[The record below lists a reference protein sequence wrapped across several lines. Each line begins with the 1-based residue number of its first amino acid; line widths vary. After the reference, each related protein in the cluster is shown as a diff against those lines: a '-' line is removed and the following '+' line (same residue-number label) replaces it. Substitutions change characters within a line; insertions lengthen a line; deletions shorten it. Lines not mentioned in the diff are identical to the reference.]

1 VTPALAFILL
11 AFALLALVMG
21 VLCVAL
27 WRGAQAG
34 ANAQAAQA
42 TQNDPVQ
49 TNAAVYRDQLAEL
62 DEEHAQGLLSDHEW
76 QLSRDELAARLLQ
89 DVGEQDA
96 GDQGAESI
104 TPVKSDAA
112 AMIHSSSTSSR
123 VTSFAK
129 PWVLLFSFVVL
140 IPISSLVLYSLLG
153 QPAALDP
160 LAISQGIDNPD
171 DLTPEKLTTMAT
183 ALTRRLQDEPNS
195 MEGWV
200 MLARVQRAREHFDEA
215 AAALRK
221 ALTLSRDDD
230 LQIELAEIL
239 AQQNKGV
246 FAGEPWSIIQKVLAT
261 DPHHVN
267 ALLLGGSAAYS
278 EQNFQAALRFWERA
292 REVVAADSPDAPEL
306 DRAIGE
312 ARNKLGLPPIPA
324 RAVVG
329 DKNASMPPAGTANG
343 TAKGSANGNANGN
356 ANSNTNANI
365 NANASSTQRAE
376 RISGR
381 VSVAPDLANK
391 VAPTDTVFIYATPVA
406 GSRMPLAIVKI
417 TANQLPYDFVLDDTT
432 AMNPSAKLSGMDEVT
447 VRARI
452 SKSGNAMQQPND
464 LGVSVTPVKPGSA
477 GLNLM
482 VRETLR

>member
-1 VTPALAFILL
+1 VTPALAFILS
-11 AFALLALVMG
+11 AFALLAVVTG
-21 VLCVAL
+21 VLCLAL

-62 DEEHAQGLLSDHEW
+62 DEERARGLLSDHEW

-89 DVGEQDA
+89 DVGEQGAASPAPSMGDA
-96 GDQGAESI
+96 GATAQASR
-104 TPVKSDAA
+104 A
-112 AMIHSSSTSSR
+112 SSR

-140 IPISSLVLYSLLG
+140 IPTSSLVLYSLLG

-160 LAISQGIDNPD
+160 LAISQGLDSPD
-171 DLTPEKLTTMAT
+171 ELTPEKLTTMAT

-324 RAVVG
+324 RAMG
-329 DKNASMPPAGTANG
+329 EDRNALMSSAGSANG
-343 TAKGSANGNANGN
+343 GANGNAKGSAN
-356 ANSNTNANI
+356 SNV

-381 VSVAPDLANK
+381 VSVAPDLASK

-432 AMNPSAKLSGMDEVT
+432 AMNPSVKLSGMDEVT

>member
-1 VTPALAFILL
+1 VTPALAFILW
-11 AFALLALVMG
+11 AFALLALVTG
-21 VLCVAL
+21 VLCVAV
-27 WRGAQAG
+27 WRGAIAG
-34 ANAQAAQA
+34 ANAQTAQA

-62 DEEHAQGLLSDHEW
+62 DEEREQGLLSEREW
-76 QLSRDELAARLLQ
+76 QLSRDELSARLLQ
-89 DVGEQDA
+89 DVGEQGVDLPA
-96 GDQGAESI
+96 PNAANVIANAQA
-104 TPVKSDAA
+104 KSLQSRAA
-112 AMIHSSSTSSR
+112 TLAR
-123 VTSFAK
+123 

-140 IPISSLVLYSLLG
+140 IPTSSLVMYSLLG

-160 LAISQGIDNPD
+160 LALEQGLDNPQD
-171 DLTPEKLTTMAT
+171 ITPEKLTTMAT

-215 AAALRK
+215 ASALRK

-230 LQIELAEIL
+230 LQIELAEVL

-267 ALLLGGSAAYS
+267 ALLLAGSAAYS

-306 DRAIGE
+306 DRAISE
-312 ARNKLGLPPIPA
+312 ARNKLGLPAIPA
-324 RAVVG
+324 RAMAAE
-329 DKNASMPPAGTANG
+329 KTPST
-343 TAKGSANGNANGN
+343 KS
-356 ANSNTNANI
+356 SS
-365 NANASSTQRAE
+365 NASSAQAAE

-381 VSVAPDLANK
+381 VSVAPELANK

-406 GSRMPLAIVKI
+406 GSRMPVAIVKI
-417 TANQLPYDFVLDDTT
+417 SANQLPYDFVLDDST
-432 AMNPSAKLSGMDEVT
+432 AMNPSVKLSGMEEVT

-452 SKSGNAMQQPND
+452 SKSGNAMAQPND
-464 LGVSVTPVKPGSA
+464 LGVSVTPIKPGST

-482 VRETLR
+482 VREVLR

>member
-1 VTPALAFILL
+1 MTPALAFILL
-11 AFALLALVMG
+11 AFALLALVIA

-89 DVGEQDA
+89 DVGEQ
-96 GDQGAESI
+96 GTGELGATST

-112 AMIHSSSTSSR
+112 AMTHSSSASSR

-140 IPISSLVLYSLLG
+140 IPTGSLVLYSLLG

-160 LAISQGIDNPD
+160 LAISQGLESPD

-312 ARNKLGLPPIPA
+312 ARNKLGLPAIPA
-324 RAVVG
+324 RAMG
-329 DKNASMPPAGTANG
+329 GEKNASNKTTGTAS
-343 TAKGSANGNANGN
+343 GS
-356 ANSNTNANI
+356 TNASN
-365 NANASSTQRAE
+365 NANANAPSTQRTE

>member
-11 AFALLALVMG
+11 AFALLALVIA

-62 DEEHAQGLLSDHEW
+62 DEERAQGLLSDHEW

-89 DVGEQDA
+89 DVGEQ
-96 GDQGAESI
+96 GTGELGAVSI

-112 AMIHSSSTSSR
+112 AMTHSSSASSR
-123 VTSFAK
+123 ATSFAK

-140 IPISSLVLYSLLG
+140 IPTGSLVLYSLLG

-160 LAISQGIDNPD
+160 LAISQGLESPD

-312 ARNKLGLPPIPA
+312 ARNKLGLPAIPA
-324 RAVVG
+324 RAMG
-329 DKNASMPPAGTANG
+329 GEKNASNKPTGTAS
-343 TAKGSANGNANGN
+343 GS
-356 ANSNTNANI
+356 TNASN
-365 NANASSTQRAE
+365 NANANAPSTQRAE

>member
-1 VTPALAFILL
+1 MTPALAFILS
-11 AFALLALVMG
+11 AFALLAVVTG

-62 DEEHAQGLLSDHEW
+62 DEERARGLLSDHEW

-89 DVGEQDA
+89 DVGEQSA
-96 GDQGAESI
+96 AST
-104 TPVKSDAA
+104 TPLKSDAGA
-112 AMIHSSSTSSR
+112 NTHSSSVSSR

-140 IPISSLVLYSLLG
+140 IPTSSLVMYSLLG

-160 LAISQGIDNPD
+160 LAISQGLDNPED
-171 DLTPEKLTTMAT
+171 ITPEKLTTMAT

-230 LQIELAEIL
+230 LQIELAEVL
-239 AQQNKGV
+239 AQQNKGM

-312 ARNKLGLPPIPA
+312 ARNRLGLPAIPA
-324 RAVVG
+324 RAMG
-329 DKNASMPPAGTANG
+329 GEKNASNKSAGA
-343 TAKGSANGNANGN
+343 ASGS
-356 ANSNTNANI
+356 TNASNNT

-381 VSVAPDLANK
+381 VSVAPDLASK

>member
-62 DEEHAQGLLSDHEW
+62 DEERAQGLLSDREW

-96 GDQGAESI
+96 DEHGAAST
-104 TPVKSDAA
+104 TPAKSEVTAIA
-112 AMIHSSSTSSR
+112 SSSHVSSG

-140 IPISSLVLYSLLG
+140 IPTSSLVLYSLLG

-171 DLTPEKLTTMAT
+171 ELTPEKLTTMAT

-215 AAALRK
+215 ATALRK

-324 RAVVG
+324 RAMG
-329 DKNASMPPAGTANG
+329 GAKNAPTPASGIANG
-343 TAKGSANGNANGN
+343 GANGNANGN
-356 ANSNTNANI
+356 ANSSANA

-381 VSVAPDLANK
+381 VSVAPDLASK

>member
-1 VTPALAFILL
+1 MTPALAFILS
-11 AFALLALVMG
+11 AFALLAVVTG

-62 DEEHAQGLLSDHEW
+62 DEERARGLLSDHEW

-89 DVGEQDA
+89 DVGEQGA
-96 GDQGAESI
+96 GEQSAASP
-104 TPVKSDAA
+104 TSSMNDAA
-112 AMIHSSSTSSR
+112 ATAHSSRASNR
-123 VTSFAK
+123 AASFAK

-140 IPISSLVLYSLLG
+140 IPTSSLVMYSLLG

-160 LAISQGIDNPD
+160 LAISQGLDNPED
-171 DLTPEKLTTMAT
+171 ITPEKLTTMAT

-230 LQIELAEIL
+230 LQIELAEVL
-239 AQQNKGV
+239 AQQNKGM

-292 REVVAADSPDAPEL
+292 REVVVADSPDAPEL

-312 ARNKLGLPPIPA
+312 ARNRLGLPAIPA
-324 RAVVG
+324 RAMG
-329 DKNASMPPAGTANG
+329 GEKNASNKSAGA
-343 TAKGSANGNANGN
+343 ASGS
-356 ANSNTNANI
+356 TNASNNT

-381 VSVAPDLANK
+381 VSVAPDLASK

>member
-1 VTPALAFILL
+1 MTPALAFILS
-11 AFALLALVMG
+11 AFALLAVVTG
-21 VLCVAL
+21 VLCLAL

-62 DEEHAQGLLSDHEW
+62 DEERARGLLSDHEW

-89 DVGEQDA
+89 DVGEQGAASPAPSMGDA
-96 GDQGAESI
+96 GATAHASR
-104 TPVKSDAA
+104 A
-112 AMIHSSSTSSR
+112 SSR
-123 VTSFAK
+123 VTPFTK

-140 IPISSLVLYSLLG
+140 IPTSSLVLYSLLG

-160 LAISQGIDNPD
+160 LAISQGLDSPD
-171 DLTPEKLTTMAT
+171 ELTPEKLTTMTT

-324 RAVVG
+324 RAMG
-329 DKNASMPPAGTANG
+329 EDRNALMSSAGSANG
-343 TAKGSANGNANGN
+343 GANGNAKGSANSNA
-356 ANSNTNANI
+356 

-381 VSVAPDLANK
+381 VSVAPDLASK

-432 AMNPSAKLSGMDEVT
+432 AMNPSVKLSGMDEVT

>member
-1 VTPALAFILL
+1 VTPALAFILT
-11 AFALLALVMG
+11 AFALLAVVTG

-62 DEEHAQGLLSDHEW
+62 DEERARGLLSDHEW

-89 DVGEQDA
+89 DVG
-96 GDQGAESI
+96 DQSSSSAI
-104 TPVKSDAA
+104 LVQSDAVDST
-112 AMIHSSSTSSR
+112 HSASASSR

-140 IPISSLVLYSLLG
+140 IPTSSLVLYSLLG

-200 MLARVQRAREHFDEA
+200 MLARVQRARAHFDEA

-324 RAVVG
+324 RAMGG

-343 TAKGSANGNANGN
+343 SANGNAKGSAN
-356 ANSNTNANI
+356 SSANI

-381 VSVAPDLANK
+381 VSVAPDLASK

-464 LGVSVTPVKPGSA
+464 LGVSVTPIKPGSA

>member
-1 VTPALAFILL
+1 MTPALAFILL
-11 AFALLALVMG
+11 AFALLALVTG
-21 VLCVAL
+21 VLCLAL
-27 WRGAQAG
+27 WRGSVAG
-34 ANAQAAQA
+34 ANAQIAQA

-62 DEEHAQGLLSDHEW
+62 DEERAQGLLSEHEW
-76 QLSRDELAARLLQ
+76 QVSRDELSARLLQ

-96 GDQGAESI
+96 ASTESAGG
-104 TPVKSDAA
+104 DAA
-112 AMIHSSSTSSR
+112 ANVSHASPSSR
-123 VTSFAK
+123 VPPFAK

-140 IPISSLVLYSLLG
+140 IPISSLVVYSMLG

-160 LAISQGIDNPD
+160 LAISQGIDNPED
-171 DLTPEKLTTMAT
+171 ITPEKLTTMAT

-230 LQIELAEIL
+230 LQIELAEVL
-239 AQQNKGV
+239 AQQNKGM

-267 ALLLGGSAAYS
+267 ALLLAGSAAYS

-306 DRAIGE
+306 DRAIAE
-312 ARNKLGLPPIPA
+312 ARDKLGLPAIPA
-324 RAVVG
+324 RA
-329 DKNASMPPAGTANG
+329 TA
-343 TAKGSANGNANGN
+343 TEKTPTSPSKG
-356 ANSNTNANI
+356 
-365 NANASSTQRAE
+365 NANASSAQQAE

-381 VSVAPDLANK
+381 VSVAPELASK

-406 GSRMPLAIVKI
+406 GSRMPVAIVKI
-417 TANQLPYDFVLDDTT
+417 SANQLPYDFVLDDST
-432 AMNPSAKLSGMDEVT
+432 AMNPSVKLSGMEEVT

-452 SKSGNAMQQPND
+452 SKSGNAMAQPND
-464 LGVSVTPVKPGSA
+464 LGVSVTPIKPGSV

-482 VRETLR
+482 VREVLR

>member
-1 VTPALAFILL
+1 MTPALAFILL
-11 AFALLALVMG
+11 AFALLALVTG
-21 VLCVAL
+21 VLCLAL
-27 WRGAQAG
+27 WRGSVAG
-34 ANAQAAQA
+34 ANAQFAQA

-62 DEEHAQGLLSDHEW
+62 DEERAQGLLSEHEW
-76 QLSRDELAARLLQ
+76 QVSRDELSARLLQ

-96 GDQGAESI
+96 ASTESAGG
-104 TPVKSDAA
+104 DAA
-112 AMIHSSSTSSR
+112 ANVSHASPSSR
-123 VTSFAK
+123 VPPFAK

-140 IPISSLVLYSLLG
+140 IPISSLVVYSMLG

-160 LAISQGIDNPD
+160 LAISQGIDNPED
-171 DLTPEKLTTMAT
+171 ITPEKLTTMAT

-230 LQIELAEIL
+230 LQIELAEVL
-239 AQQNKGV
+239 AQQNKGM

-267 ALLLGGSAAYS
+267 ALLLAGSAAYS

-306 DRAIGE
+306 DRAIAE
-312 ARNKLGLPPIPA
+312 ARDKLGLPAIPA
-324 RAVVG
+324 RA
-329 DKNASMPPAGTANG
+329 TA
-343 TAKGSANGNANGN
+343 TEKTPSSQSKG
-356 ANSNTNANI
+356 
-365 NANASSTQRAE
+365 NANASSAQQAE

-381 VSVAPDLANK
+381 VSVAPELASK

-406 GSRMPLAIVKI
+406 GSRMPVAIVKI
-417 TANQLPYDFVLDDTT
+417 SANQLPYDFVLDDST
-432 AMNPSAKLSGMDEVT
+432 AMNPSVKLSGMEEVT

-452 SKSGNAMQQPND
+452 SKSGNAMAQPND
-464 LGVSVTPVKPGSA
+464 LGVSVTPIKPGSV

-482 VRETLR
+482 VREVLR

>member
-1 VTPALAFILL
+1 MTPALAFILT
-11 AFALLALVMG
+11 AFALLAVVTG

-62 DEEHAQGLLSDHEW
+62 DEERARGLLSDHEW

-89 DVGEQDA
+89 DVG
-96 GDQGAESI
+96 DQSASSAI
-104 TPVKSDAA
+104 LVQSDAVA
-112 AMIHSSSTSSR
+112 STHSASASSR

-140 IPISSLVLYSLLG
+140 IPTSSLVLYSLLG

-160 LAISQGIDNPD
+160 LAISQGLDNPD
-171 DLTPEKLTTMAT
+171 DITPEKLTTMAT

-230 LQIELAEIL
+230 LQIELAEVL
-239 AQQNKGV
+239 AQQNKGM

-324 RAVVG
+324 RAMGG

-343 TAKGSANGNANGN
+343 SANGNAKGSAN
-356 ANSNTNANI
+356 SSANI

-381 VSVAPDLANK
+381 VSVAPDLASK

-464 LGVSVTPVKPGSA
+464 LGVSVTPVKPGSV

>member
-1 VTPALAFILL
+1 VTPALAFILS
-11 AFALLALVMG
+11 AFALLAVVTG

-62 DEEHAQGLLSDHEW
+62 DEERARGLLSDQEW

-89 DVGEQDA
+89 DVGEQSA
-96 GDQGAESI
+96 AST
-104 TPVKSDAA
+104 TPFKSDAGA
-112 AMIHSSSTSSR
+112 NTHSSSASSR

-140 IPISSLVLYSLLG
+140 IPTSSLVMYSLLG

-160 LAISQGIDNPD
+160 LAISQGLDNPED
-171 DLTPEKLTTMAT
+171 ITPEKLTTMAT

-230 LQIELAEIL
+230 LQIELAEVL
-239 AQQNKGV
+239 AQQNKGM

-312 ARNKLGLPPIPA
+312 ARNRLGLPAIPA
-324 RAVVG
+324 RAMG
-329 DKNASMPPAGTANG
+329 GEKNAS
-343 TAKGSANGNANGN
+343 AKTNGNASG
-356 ANSNTNANI
+356 STNAGNSV
-365 NANASSTQRAE
+365 NTSAASTQRAE

-381 VSVAPDLANK
+381 VSVAPDLASK
-391 VAPTDTVFIYATPVA
+391 VAPTDTVFIYATPVS

>member
-1 VTPALAFILL
+1 MTPALAFILS
-11 AFALLALVMG
+11 AFALLAVVTG

-62 DEEHAQGLLSDHEW
+62 DEERARGLLSDHEW

-89 DVGEQDA
+89 DVGEQDS
-96 GDQGAESI
+96 GEQGAAST
-104 TPVKSDAA
+104 TP
-112 AMIHSSSTSSR
+112 STSDTAATAHASSASSR
-123 VTSFAK
+123 ATSFAK

-140 IPISSLVLYSLLG
+140 IPTSSLVMYSLLG

-160 LAISQGIDNPD
+160 LAISQGLDNPED
-171 DLTPEKLTTMAT
+171 ITPEKLTTMAT

-230 LQIELAEIL
+230 LQIELAEVL
-239 AQQNKGV
+239 AQQNKGI
-246 FAGEPWSIIQKVLAT
+246 FAGEPWSIIQKVLAS

-312 ARNKLGLPPIPA
+312 ARNRLGLPAIPA
-324 RAVVG
+324 RAMGG
-329 DKNASMPPAGTANG
+329 DRNASMPSVGVANG
-343 TAKGSANGNANGN
+343 GANGNAKGSPNSN
-356 ANSNTNANI
+356 ANVS
-365 NANASSTQRAE
+365 ANASSTQRAE

-381 VSVAPDLANK
+381 VSVAPDLASK

-432 AMNPSAKLSGMDEVT
+432 AMNPSAKLSSIDEVT

>member
-62 DEEHAQGLLSDHEW
+62 DEERAQGLLSDREW

-96 GDQGAESI
+96 DEHGAAST
-104 TPVKSDAA
+104 TPAKSEVTAIA
-112 AMIHSSSTSSR
+112 SSSHVSSG

-140 IPISSLVLYSLLG
+140 IPTSSLVLYSLLG

-171 DLTPEKLTTMAT
+171 ELTPEKLTTMAT

-215 AAALRK
+215 ATALRK

-324 RAVVG
+324 RAMG
-329 DKNASMPPAGTANG
+329 DAKNAPTPASGIANG
-343 TAKGSANGNANGN
+343 GANGNANGN
-356 ANSNTNANI
+356 ANSSANA

-381 VSVAPDLANK
+381 VSVAPDLASK

>member
-1 VTPALAFILL
+1 MTPALAFILS
-11 AFALLALVMG
+11 AFALLAVVTG

-62 DEEHAQGLLSDHEW
+62 DEELARGLLSDYEW

-89 DVGEQDA
+89 DVGEQSA
-96 GDQGAESI
+96 ASTTLAQ
-104 TPVKSDAA
+104 SDAMA
-112 AMIHSSSTSSR
+112 STHSASASSR
-123 VTSFAK
+123 VASFAK

-140 IPISSLVLYSLLG
+140 IPTSSLVLYSLLG

-160 LAISQGIDNPD
+160 LAISQGLDNPED
-171 DLTPEKLTTMAT
+171 ITPEKLTTMAT

-230 LQIELAEIL
+230 LQIELAEVL
-239 AQQNKGV
+239 AQQNKGM

-312 ARNKLGLPPIPA
+312 ARNRLGLPAIPA
-324 RAVVG
+324 RAMG
-329 DKNASMPPAGTANG
+329 GERNASMPSAGGANG
-343 TAKGSANGNANGN
+343 GANGNAKGSAN
-356 ANSNTNANI
+356 SNV

-381 VSVAPDLANK
+381 VSVAPDLASK
-391 VAPTDTVFIYATPVA
+391 VAPTDTVFIYATPVS

-432 AMNPSAKLSGMDEVT
+432 AMNPSAKLSGIDEVT

>member
-1 VTPALAFILL
+1 
-11 AFALLALVMG
+11 
-21 VLCVAL
+21 L

-62 DEEHAQGLLSDHEW
+62 DEERAQGLLSDHEW

-89 DVGEQDA
+89 DVGEQGA
-96 GDQGAESI
+96 GEQGAASI

-112 AMIHSSSTSSR
+112 AMTHSSSVSSR

-129 PWVLLFSFVVL
+129 PWVLLFSVVVL
-140 IPISSLVLYSLLG
+140 IPTSSLVLYSLLG

-160 LAISQGIDNPD
+160 LAISQGLDNPED
-171 DLTPEKLTTMAT
+171 ITPEKLTTMAT

-200 MLARVQRAREHFDEA
+200 MLARVQRARAHFDEA

-239 AQQNKGV
+239 AQQNNGV

-312 ARNKLGLPPIPA
+312 ARNKLGLPAIPA
-324 RAVVG
+324 RAMG
-329 DKNASMPPAGTANG
+329 GEKNASNKSAGA
-343 TAKGSANGNANGN
+343 ASGS
-356 ANSNTNANI
+356 TNASNNT

-381 VSVAPDLANK
+381 VSVAPDLASK

>member
-1 VTPALAFILL
+1 VTPALAFILS
-11 AFALLALVMG
+11 AFALLAVVTG

-62 DEEHAQGLLSDHEW
+62 DEERARGLLSDHEW

-89 DVGEQDA
+89 DVGEQDS
-96 GDQGAESI
+96 GEQGAAST
-104 TPVKSDAA
+104 TP
-112 AMIHSSSTSSR
+112 STSDTAATAHASSASSR
-123 VTSFAK
+123 ATSFAK

-140 IPISSLVLYSLLG
+140 IPTSSLVMYSLLG

-160 LAISQGIDNPD
+160 LAISQGLDNPED
-171 DLTPEKLTTMAT
+171 ITPEKLTTMAT

-230 LQIELAEIL
+230 LQIELAEVL
-239 AQQNKGV
+239 AQQNKGI
-246 FAGEPWSIIQKVLAT
+246 FAGEPWSIIQKVLAS

-312 ARNKLGLPPIPA
+312 ARNRLGLPAIPA
-324 RAVVG
+324 RAMGG
-329 DKNASMPPAGTANG
+329 DRNASMPSVGVANG
-343 TAKGSANGNANGN
+343 GANGNAKGSPNSN
-356 ANSNTNANI
+356 ANVS
-365 NANASSTQRAE
+365 ANASSTQRAE

-381 VSVAPDLANK
+381 VSVAPDLASK
-391 VAPTDTVFIYATPVA
+391 VAPTDTVFIYATPVS

-432 AMNPSAKLSGMDEVT
+432 AMNPSAKLSSIDEVT

>member
-1 VTPALAFILL
+1 
-11 AFALLALVMG
+11 
-21 VLCVAL
+21 
-27 WRGAQAG
+27 
-34 ANAQAAQA
+34 
-42 TQNDPVQ
+42 
-49 TNAAVYRDQLAEL
+49 
-62 DEEHAQGLLSDHEW
+62 LLSDHEW

-89 DVGEQDA
+89 DVGEQ
-96 GDQGAESI
+96 GSSEHGAES
-104 TPVKSDAA
+104 TMPVNIDAA
-112 AMIHSSSTSSR
+112 AMTYSSNASSR

-140 IPISSLVLYSLLG
+140 IPTSSLVLYSLLG

-215 AAALRK
+215 AAAMRK

-261 DPHHVN
+261 DPHQLN

-312 ARNKLGLPPIPA
+312 ARNKLGLPPIPP
-324 RAVVG
+324 RA
-329 DKNASMPPAGTANG
+329 AGNEKTATAKTNGMANG
-343 TAKGSANGNANGN
+343 S
-356 ANSNTNANI
+356 TNANANTNL
-365 NANASSTQRAE
+365 NANASSASSTQRTE

-381 VSVAPDLANK
+381 VSVAPDLASK

-417 TANQLPYDFVLDDTT
+417 TAKQLPYDFVLDDTT

-452 SKSGNAMQQPND
+452 SKSGNAMQEPND

>member
-1 VTPALAFILL
+1 MTPALAFILS
-11 AFALLALVMG
+11 AFALLAVVTGM
-21 VLCVAL
+21 LCVAL

-76 QLSRDELAARLLQ
+76 HLSRDELAARLLQ
-89 DVGEQDA
+89 DVGEQ
-96 GDQGAESI
+96 GTGELGATST

-112 AMIHSSSTSSR
+112 AMTHSSSASSR

-140 IPISSLVLYSLLG
+140 IPTGSLVLYSLLG

-160 LAISQGIDNPD
+160 LAISQGLESPD

-312 ARNKLGLPPIPA
+312 ARNKLGLPAIPA
-324 RAVVG
+324 RAMG
-329 DKNASMPPAGTANG
+329 GEKNASNKTTGTAS
-343 TAKGSANGNANGN
+343 GS
-356 ANSNTNANI
+356 TNASN
-365 NANASSTQRAE
+365 NANANAPSTQRTE

-452 SKSGNAMQQPND
+452 SKSGNAMQQPSD

>member
-1 VTPALAFILL
+1 MTPALAFILS
-11 AFALLALVMG
+11 AFVLLAVVTG

-62 DEEHAQGLLSDHEW
+62 DEERARGLLSDHEW
-76 QLSRDELAARLLQ
+76 QLARDELAARLLQ
-89 DVGEQDA
+89 DVGEQSVA
-96 GDQGAESI
+96 SI
-104 TPVKSDAA
+104 APFKSDAVA
-112 AMIHSSSTSSR
+112 STHSASASSR

-140 IPISSLVLYSLLG
+140 IPTSSLVMYSLLG

-160 LAISQGIDNPD
+160 LAISQGLDNPED
-171 DLTPEKLTTMAT
+171 ITPEKLTTMAT

-230 LQIELAEIL
+230 LQIELAEVL
-239 AQQNKGV
+239 AQQNKGM

-312 ARNKLGLPPIPA
+312 ARNRLGLPAIPA
-324 RAVVG
+324 RAMG
-329 DKNASMPPAGTANG
+329 GEKNASNKSAGA
-343 TAKGSANGNANGN
+343 ASGS
-356 ANSNTNANI
+356 TNASNNT

-381 VSVAPDLANK
+381 VSVAPDLASK